1 MSEKNTIRE
10 VKAKQGLLSKI
21 EDILFFGKGTRED
34 LKEFDKQLREDYHN
48 VLRGQ
53 RRDWENTYLQVLDAG
68 QPLLNRRF
76 KSVLLSYDRVMAQ
89 INRASYG
96 YAPMFNRRG
105 GIGQTELARAF
116 GYDKQLGGQLTQ
128 LGETAKKATDAVE
141 ARDWTT
147 ASTAVAE
154 VKAKLDDVESQWKER
169 EKAFRAGEE

>member
-1 MSEKNTIRE
+1 MSEKDTLGE

-48 VLRGQ
+48 MLRGQ

-76 KSVLLSYDRVMAQ
+76 KAVLLSYDRVMAK

-116 GYDKQLGGQLTQ
+116 GYDKQFGGQLTQ
-128 LGETAKKATDAVE
+128 LGETANKATE
-141 ARDWTT
+141 AFEAGDWRA

-154 VKAKLDDVESQWKER
+154 VKARLEDVEKQWKER
-169 EKAFRAGEE
+169 EKAFRPAGE